1 MKKFWAL
8 LLVTAVFIVSGCGSA
23 GNGKTADGKIT
34 VAASFYPMAEFAR
47 AVGGSHAEVYTMI
60 GDGIEPHDWE
70 PSARDLTRL
79 AKAKVFV
86 YNGGVEPWAQ
96 PALNAVADEGVLPV
110 EAGKAFM
117 TEQNSRLDPH
127 FWLSP
132 RKAETEVLAVRDAFI
147 KADPANAVA
156 YEKMLRITLGALKN
170 WTERWLP
177 LRKKRRLKLL
187 LPRMRHL
194 GIWQQIT
201 A

>member
-8 LLVTAVFIVSGCGSA
+8 LLITAVFIVSGCGSA

-96 PALNAVADEGVLPV
+96 PALDAVADEGVLPV

-117 TEQNSRLDPH
+117 AEQNSRLDPH

-147 KADPANAVA
+147 KADPANAAA
-156 YEKMLRITLGALKN
+156 YEKMRRITLSALKN
-170 WTERWLP
+170 WTERWLT
-177 LRKKRRLKLL
+177 LRKTRRLKLL

>member
-8 LLVTAVFIVSGCGSA
+8 LLITAVFIVSGCGSA
-23 GNGKTADGKIT
+23 GSGKTADGKIT

-96 PALNAVADEGVLPV
+96 PALDAVADEGVLPV

-117 TEQNSRLDPH
+117 AEQNSRLDPH

-132 RKAETEVLAVRDAFI
+132 RKAETEGLAVRDAFI
-147 KADPANAVA
+147 KADPANAA
-156 YEKMLRITLGALKN
+156 A
-170 WTERWLP
+170 
-177 LRKKRRLKLL
+177 
-187 LPRMRHL
+187 
-194 GIWQQIT
+194 
-201 A
+201 

>member
-8 LLVTAVFIVSGCGSA
+8 LLITAVFIVSGCGSA
-23 GNGKTADGKIT
+23 GSGKNADGKIT
-34 VAASFYPMAEFAR
+34 VAASFYPMVEFAR

-86 YNGGVEPWAQ
+86 YNGGVETWAQ
-96 PALNAVADEGVLPV
+96 PALDAVADEGVLPV

-147 KADPANAVA
+147 KADPANAAA
-156 YEKMLRITLGALKN
+156 YEKNAADYLKN
-170 WTERWLP
+170 WTGKWLP
-177 LRKKRRLKLL
+177 LRKTRRLKLL

>member
-1 MKKFWAL
+1 MKNFWAL
-8 LLVTAVFIVSGCGSA
+8 LLITAVFIVSGCGSA

-96 PALNAVADEGVLPV
+96 PALDAVADEGVLPGGTKQQARPALLV
-110 EAGKAFM
+110 KPAQSANRGSGCARCFYKGRPV
-117 TEQNSRLDPH
+117 QCCRL
-127 FWLSP
+127 
-132 RKAETEVLAVRDAFI
+132 
-147 KADPANAVA
+147 
-156 YEKMLRITLGALKN
+156 
-170 WTERWLP
+170 
-177 LRKKRRLKLL
+177 
-187 LPRMRHL
+187 
-194 GIWQQIT
+194 
-201 A
+201 

>member
-1 MKKFWAL
+1 MKKIWAL
-8 LLVTAVFIVSGCGSA
+8 LLITAVFIVSGCGSA

-96 PALNAVADEGVLPV
+96 PALDAVAEEGVLPV
-110 EAGKAFM
+110 YGGTK
-117 TEQNSRLDPH
+117 
-127 FWLSP
+127 
-132 RKAETEVLAVRDAFI
+132 
-147 KADPANAVA
+147 
-156 YEKMLRITLGALKN
+156 
-170 WTERWLP
+170 
-177 LRKKRRLKLL
+177 
-187 LPRMRHL
+187 
-194 GIWQQIT
+194 
-201 A
+201 

>member
-8 LLVTAVFIVSGCGSA
+8 LLITAVFIVSGCGSA

-96 PALNAVADEGVLPV
+96 PAGH
-110 EAGKAFM
+110 
-117 TEQNSRLDPH
+117 S
-127 FWLSP
+127 
-132 RKAETEVLAVRDAFI
+132 
-147 KADPANAVA
+147 
-156 YEKMLRITLGALKN
+156 LR
-170 WTERWLP
+170 WTP
-177 LRKKRRLKLL
+177 LRMKACCPLKPAKRLWRNK
-187 LPRMRHL
+187 
-194 GIWQQIT
+194 T
-201 A
+201 AGSTRTSG